1 MMVRLQFHC
10 TRRRWLAWTGN
21 LLLLAGIACLLVWA
35 WQMGKGAL
43 YQHVQEAEFAKA
55 LSPGGPAPDRVER
68 PRAQTPQADDGPIL
82 PNITLPR
89 SPTPA
94 AHPRALFDFLRPDP
108 QLIGRL
114 ESPEINLSVMVRE
127 GVDDDTL
134 LRAAG
139 HLPSSALPGQAGNFV
154 VLAHRDTFFRAL
166 RGITRGASLK
176 VRTRTGQF
184 TYIVDSVQVTE
195 PDSIRLEQGPE
206 PSATLITCFPFT
218 YIGPAPRRMVVHARL
233 APQH

>member
-1 MMVRLQFHC
+1 MVPFCRTLLC
-10 TRRRWLAWTGN
+10 LARQ
-21 LLLLAGIACLLVWA
+21 L
-35 WQMGKGAL
+35 
-43 YQHVQEAEFAKA
+43 
-55 LSPGGPAPDRVER
+55 
-68 PRAQTPQADDGPIL
+68 
-82 PNITLPR
+82 LPR
-89 SPTPA
+89 TL
-94 AHPRALFDFLRPDP
+94 AHCSISCAPDP

-218 YIGPAPRRMVVHARL
+218 YMGRRRAAWSFTHAL
-233 APQH
+233 HLSTNA